1 VRIKTVTKDRCVANI
16 LPSWKRGEVMEGD
29 EVLY

>member
-1 VRIKTVTKDRCVANI
+1 VTSVQPEKSIANI
-16 LPSWKRGEVMEGD
+16 MPDWKLSEVMEGD